1 MAFQASVL
9 ESSSMN
15 PVSISKLKAP
25 LSVNIKLRR
34 KELGISQE
42 KLALVSG
49 VDRSYMSEIE
59 RQLANPSIEALLRIS
74 NALQIPASRLLEM

>member
-1 MAFQASVL
+1 
-9 ESSSMN
+9 MN
-15 PVSISKLKAP
+15 PVSISKLKAA

-42 KLALVSG
+42 KLALLSG

-59 RQLANPSIEALLRIS
+59 RQIANPSIEALLRIS
-74 NALQIPASRLLEM
+74 NALQISASQLLEI